1 LHLPP
6 VIIAPVLMAEST
18 GGRRKRYLFNIVG
31 GKPVDV
37 FHAGIV
43 FRAGTYTGRPG
54 YEQVDPPKALIAA
67 VRDFVRRPR

>member
-1 LHLPP
+1 MK
-6 VIIAPVLMAEST
+6 ITAPAARHHRPGPFMAEST
-18 GGRRKRYLFNIVG
+18 GGRRKRYLFNIVD

-67 VRDFVRRPR
+67 VCAIL